1 MGKRVINLTIEPQ
14 TGASGAY
21 FASWDFKEPKINA
34 TSSTIRVG
42 TKVKL
47 KSGAVYYN
55 GAAVPASVISDEWI
69 VSAVSADRVT
79 LGKNKAKTKTLNS
92 AVNAKYIQSSGTA
105 SSALVPID
113 NIDHYTVQWYY
124 SSGDGVWFDGGSS
137 DVKLKNALYSPP
149 ENAKK
154 IRVKVKPVSKT
165 YKQKVTTKKT
175 TTEVTKS
182 YWTGDAEDID
192 YAITANP
199 KPSAPS
205 SLQATIDQYMITAT
219 VTDITDSQTDMIEFV
234 VYKDSAPNKAYKKT
248 YAYVK
253 NARAIA
259 SIGPVAAGETY
270 SIKCRAVNI
279 VGSSKTLNFFTLSP
293 LNLGE
298 LFNSSEKE
306 YSDWSNF
313 VYDLVSAPHKPPS
326 ILEKKALS
334 KNSVYIDWKNVDNAT
349 SYTIEYTEREGYFDS
364 SPSNVSSVTI
374 DAVVGHAEI
383 TGLTEGTEYF
393 FRIKASNAGGDSN
406 WTKVFSIVLG
416 SKPTA
421 PTTWSN
427 VTTATVK
434 DAVQNEVKL
443 YWMYNSSDNSD
454 QTHAQLR
461 MWFDHTDE
469 TVFDID
475 DNIKKNNANSSITLA
490 DLVKKSQS
498 NSKFPYNF
506 GNLFNFK
513 TLALMSKYA
522 NGVVVTWQIRT
533 AGITEEFGPWS
544 EKRVVTIHDEPT
556 VNMTTSVNDDGYMT
570 AYPLKISMTTAP
582 DRQTPIGCQ
591 ISIKSLQSYQTV
603 DSTGMIAYVK
613 KNQVIFS
620 SYKNMK
626 GKNADLPP
634 YSLNAGDVNLDPGKK
649 YELTVTVSMNSG
661 LSAQDSE
668 TFTTRWKASNYD
680 PDASI
685 AYNPDT
691 AEVSIVPFC
700 TNENGELINNVTLSV
715 YRREFDGTFTKIAT
729 GLKNLYSA
737 GVPDPHP
744 SLDYARYRI
753 VATNTSTGESGYSD
767 VSIPILEK
775 AIIIQWNEEWT
786 FFDATEN
793 SEPEQPVW
801 TGSLLRLMYNVNV
814 SDSYNPDVVFK
825 EYVGRAHPV
834 DYYGTQVGETATWS
848 TDIPKD
854 DKETLYA
861 LRRLAHWMGHV
872 YVREPSGSGYWA
884 SVKVSFNQTHCEVVI
899 PVTLDITRVDGEK

>member
-1 MGKRVINLTIEPQ
+1 MRVVENVT
-14 TGASGAY
+14 
-21 FASWDFKEPKINA
+21 D
-34 TSSTIRVG
+34 
-42 TKVKL
+42 
-47 KSGAVYYN
+47 
-55 GAAVPASVISDEWI
+55 SVISLFKKTNSYITSTIKSGGISRAMNLENANFQLMGLLKNEKDVAAVMED
-69 VSAVSADRVT
+69 VSYGVD
-79 LGKNKAKTKTLNS
+79 
-92 AVNAKYIQSSGTA
+92 GTA
-105 SSALVPID
+105 YGLDAAAKVASQLAASGMRAGDSMKSALRGISGVAAMTNSSYEDIGRIYTQIAGQGRMMGDQLLQLSGRGMNAAATLAEYLTKVGNGAKVTEADVRDMVSKGKID
-113 NIDHYTVQWYY
+113 
-124 SSGDGVWFDGGSS
+124 FDTFATAMDETFG
-137 DVKLKNALYSPP
+137 
-149 ENAKK
+149 EHAKK
-154 IRVKVKPVSKT
+154 
-165 YKQKVTTKKT
+165 
-175 TTEVTKS
+175 
-182 YWTGDAEDID
+182 A
-192 YAITANP
+192 
-199 KPSAPS
+199 
-205 SLQATIDQYMITAT
+205 
-219 VTDITDSQTDMIEFV
+219 
-234 VYKDSAPNKAYKKT
+234 
-248 YAYVK
+248 
-253 NARAIA
+253 
-259 SIGPVAAGETY
+259 
-270 SIKCRAVNI
+270 
-279 VGSSKTLNFFTLSP
+279 
-293 LNLGE
+293 
-298 LFNSSEKE
+298 
-306 YSDWSNF
+306 
-313 VYDLVSAPHKPPS
+313 
-326 ILEKKALS
+326 
-334 KNSVYIDWKNVDNAT
+334 
-349 SYTIEYTEREGYFDS
+349 
-364 SPSNVSSVTI
+364 
-374 DAVVGHAEI
+374 
-383 TGLTEGTEYF
+383 
-393 FRIKASNAGGDSN
+393 
-406 WTKVFSIVLG
+406 
-416 SKPTA
+416 
-421 PTTWSN
+421 
-427 VTTATVK
+427 
-434 DAVQNEVKL
+434 
-443 YWMYNSSDNSD
+443 
-454 QTHAQLR
+454 
-461 MWFDHTDE
+461 
-469 TVFDID
+469 
-475 DNIKKNNANSSITLA
+475 
-490 DLVKKSQS
+490 
-498 NSKFPYNF
+498 
-506 GNLFNFK
+506 
-513 TLALMSKYA
+513 
-522 NGVVVTWQIRT
+522 
-533 AGITEEFGPWS
+533 
-544 EKRVVTIHDEPT
+544 
-556 VNMTTSVNDDGYMT
+556 TSVNDDGYMT

-603 DSTGMIAYVK
+603 DSTGMVAYVK

-661 LSAQDSE
+661 LSARDSE
-668 TFTTRWKASNYD
+668 TFTARWKASNYD

-715 YRREFDGTFTKIAT
+715 YRREFDGTFTEIAT

>member
-1 MGKRVINLTIEPQ
+1 
-14 TGASGAY
+14 
-21 FASWDFKEPKINA
+21 
-34 TSSTIRVG
+34 
-42 TKVKL
+42 
-47 KSGAVYYN
+47 
-55 GAAVPASVISDEWI
+55 
-69 VSAVSADRVT
+69 
-79 LGKNKAKTKTLNS
+79 
-92 AVNAKYIQSSGTA
+92 
-105 SSALVPID
+105 
-113 NIDHYTVQWYY
+113 
-124 SSGDGVWFDGGSS
+124 
-137 DVKLKNALYSPP
+137 
-149 ENAKK
+149 
-154 IRVKVKPVSKT
+154 
-165 YKQKVTTKKT
+165 
-175 TTEVTKS
+175 
-182 YWTGDAEDID
+182 
-192 YAITANP
+192 
-199 KPSAPS
+199 
-205 SLQATIDQYMITAT
+205 
-219 VTDITDSQTDMIEFV
+219 
-234 VYKDSAPNKAYKKT
+234 
-248 YAYVK
+248 
-253 NARAIA
+253 
-259 SIGPVAAGETY
+259 
-270 SIKCRAVNI
+270 
-279 VGSSKTLNFFTLSP
+279 
-293 LNLGE
+293 
-298 LFNSSEKE
+298 
-306 YSDWSNF
+306 
-313 VYDLVSAPHKPPS
+313 
-326 ILEKKALS
+326 
-334 KNSVYIDWKNVDNAT
+334 
-349 SYTIEYTEREGYFDS
+349 
-364 SPSNVSSVTI
+364 
-374 DAVVGHAEI
+374 
-383 TGLTEGTEYF
+383 
-393 FRIKASNAGGDSN
+393 
-406 WTKVFSIVLG
+406 
-416 SKPTA
+416 
-421 PTTWSN
+421 
-427 VTTATVK
+427 
-434 DAVQNEVKL
+434 
-443 YWMYNSSDNSD
+443 
-454 QTHAQLR
+454 
-461 MWFDHTDE
+461 
-469 TVFDID
+469 
-475 DNIKKNNANSSITLA
+475 
-490 DLVKKSQS
+490 
-498 NSKFPYNF
+498 
-506 GNLFNFK
+506 
-513 TLALMSKYA
+513 
-522 NGVVVTWQIRT
+522 
-533 AGITEEFGPWS
+533 
-544 EKRVVTIHDEPT
+544 
-556 VNMTTSVNDDGYMT
+556 MTTSVNDDGYMT